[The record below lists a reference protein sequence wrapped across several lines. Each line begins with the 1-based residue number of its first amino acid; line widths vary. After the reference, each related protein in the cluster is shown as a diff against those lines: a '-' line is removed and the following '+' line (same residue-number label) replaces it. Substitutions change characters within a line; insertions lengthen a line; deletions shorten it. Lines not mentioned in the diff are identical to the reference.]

1 MLAQQPVVNENAVQ
15 LLADG
20 PVQQGGSHSGI
31 NTAAQS
37 EDDLVSANLIA
48 QLGHG
53 LVSKAGR
60 GPIPCAPADID
71 DEVFEQLRAVGAVP
85 HLRVELNP
93 PHGTIHVAEARKL
106 DVVGAANGFELIAD
120 AQDGV
125 AVAHP
130 HLGFLGYPIQ

>member
-20 PVQQGGSHSGI
+20 PVQQGSSYGGV

-37 EDDLVSANLIA
+37 EDDLIVADLVT
-48 QLGHG
+48 QLGHR
-53 LVSKAGR
+53 LVGKAGR
-60 GPIPCAPADID
+60 GPIPCAPADVD
-71 DEVFEQLRAVGAVP
+71 DEVFEQLRAIGAVP
-85 HLRVELNP
+85 HLRVELNA
-93 PHGTIHVAEARKL
+93 PHGTMDITEASKL
-106 DVVGAANGFELIAD
+106 HVVGAANGFELITD

-130 HLGFLGYPIQ
+130 HLGFLG